1 MTYNR
6 SELIQLLDLIDEALS
21 VDTRD
26 GLESLW
32 HKTAAFVGLE
42 GVLFG
47 VAISDTENDLMK
59 TELIT
64 YGISEEWNQNY
75 KERGFIGSDP
85 LIIAALALERPISWK
100 RAIQWLKDHDL
111 YGPDVAD
118 FRYLAVSHGM
128 KYGYVVGKR
137 SHVITQTTAVT
148 SVTTGTKPILDK
160 QASILEKL
168 LPHINEVLVRPGIV
182 RVPRLSEREMEV
194 LKWAKVGKSNWEVS
208 VILNISERT
217 VKFHMRNIYR
227 KLEVTNKS
235 HAIAKA
241 MKLGIVSLD

>member
-6 SELIQLLDLIDEALS
+6 SELVQLLDLIDEALK
-21 VDTRD
+21 VDTREA
-26 GLESLW
+26 LESLW
-32 HKTAAFVGLE
+32 HRTAAFAGLE
-42 GVLFG
+42 GVFFG

-64 YGISEEWNQNY
+64 YGISDEWNEIYRQ
-75 KERGFIGSDP
+75 RGFIGSDP
-85 LIIAALALERPISWK
+85 LIIAALALERPLSWK
-100 RAIQWLKDHDL
+100 CAIDWLKEHDL
-111 YGPDVAD
+111 HGAE
-118 FRYLAVSHGM
+118 VSEYRSLSIEHGL
-128 KYGYVVGKR
+128 KYGYVVGKKA
-137 SHVITQTTAVT
+137 HIITQTTAVT
-148 SVTTGTKPILDK
+148 SVTTGEKPITETQSRILD
-160 QASILEKL
+160 KL
-168 LPHINEVLVRPGIV
+168 LPHLNEILVRPGIV

-194 LKWAKVGKSNWEVS
+194 LKWAKIGKSNWEVS